1 MRFLHFALIALF
13 CTTACTHQ
21 VDKEK
26 LLAHAKDIEKQVLP
40 TDTTVRTGVLGNG
53 LTYYVCPNKE
63 PKQRAYFR
71 LVVKVGS
78 LVEEEN
84 ELGIAHFVEHMMF
97 KGSKHFPSTTEV
109 HGFLR
114 RNGLPMG
121 DDSNAYTWHEYTEY
135 VFNAI
140 PSDNKQLI
148 DSCLL
153 FLHDVAGRDAFIR
166 DADVE
171 SERNVIVE
179 EWRYRFS
186 NSSSVYMNKQ
196 LFNDSL
202 YANRMPI
209 GDMNIIRNCPP
220 SVLRD
225 FYKRWYQPQNMAVVV
240 VGDIDASKTEKKI
253 RTMFG
258 DLKRGKSAVPPL
270 PKIADT
276 KSPKFYVL
284 SEPTAALPYIN
295 VRFKVPH
302 PGKKENLTVADVKGI
317 KLQEDLKNI
326 FANKNLNY
334 LKNNYDAVND
344 FINEYRKVS
353 YSNNNKFLSFSVIT
367 SEEDWEEATRLLLQQ
382 IEQRRRKGFEEEE
395 IERCYSDISIYND
408 DYSAINFDAP
418 YAVYSD
424 DTIRKSS
431 EWVDKLIA
439 HFMGEDA
446 ITSAKSNAI
455 ARRYTADVCTKEDLN
470 NAFRSLTDGRNMYI
484 NATFPLNAKLPKVA
498 RLKEIYNQVRN
509 MTDEELKST
518 EVTEPKPLSA
528 ILLDSIKINPV
539 PGTVKKTIVR
549 NDSITETLLSN
560 GVKVI
565 FWKKKTK
572 DSPICLKFERPG
584 GYSFLSNKDFC
595 YRDMFT
601 VTGSFR
607 TIVPH
612 DGHERTSGLVRE
624 WYDDIVFGPE
634 NNTKSLK
641 HALKY
646 LYVRLTPSEIDT
658 CGFNKTRKN
667 LIYQARIHAI
677 PRQQALDRV
686 NNVYSADPQRWQYP
700 TPEEAK
706 ALNAEH
712 FMELVRE
719 HSSNY
724 NGSLLV
730 IRGHYNIKD
739 IMPAVLKYIGSLPSK
754 PEPSHYKVWP
764 ADHYKTTNT
773 TIVEKYQNDI
783 PKCETIL
790 NYTWEVGYKYTPET
804 NAHNDVLNGVLNNLL
819 FQNIRVEH
827 SDVYTPYINIYE
839 AFFPINRMR
848 CAIWYSCNPKER
860 VRIAKDIDHLVHQMA
875 EGNLITQEL
884 IDGYIKERERTM
896 GNDSYNDLNTFV
908 NQELY
913 GMPMDRYDLS
923 YLRKV
928 TPESLKKHLRNLLQ
942 KGNLQIGHYT
952 TEI

>member
-1 MRFLHFALIALF
+1 MRFLYFALVALL
-13 CTTACTHQ
+13 CTTSCTHS

-26 LLAHAKDIEKQVLP
+26 ILAHADEIEKQVLP
-40 TDTTVRTGVLGNG
+40 LDTTVRTGVLSNG

-114 RNGLPMG
+114 RNGFPIG
-121 DDSNAYTWHEYTEY
+121 HDSNAHTEIEHTRY
-135 VFNAI
+135 VLDGI
-140 PSDNKQLI
+140 PSDNKLLM

-153 FLHDVAGRDAFIR
+153 FLRDVAGDAFLR
-166 DADVE
+166 DADIE

-179 EWRYRFS
+179 EWRYRYKG
-186 NSSSVYMNKQ
+186 SSTYLDKQ
-196 LFNDSL
+196 MLNGSL
-202 YANRMPI
+202 YANRFPI
-209 GDMNIIRNCPP
+209 GDINIIHNCPP

-225 FYKRWYQPQNMAVVV
+225 FYKRWYQPHNMAVMV
-240 VGDIDASKTEKKI
+240 VGDIDASVIEKKI

-258 DLKRGKSAVPPL
+258 DLKRGKSVVPPL

-276 KSPKFYVL
+276 KAPKFYVL
-284 SEPTAALPYIN
+284 SEPTESLPYIN

-317 KLQEDLKNI
+317 KIQENLADIL
-326 FANKNLNY
+326 ADKNLNY

-382 IEQRRRKGFEEEE
+382 IEQRRRKGFKEEE
-395 IERCYSDISIYND
+395 IERCHSDISIYND

-424 DTIRKSS
+424 DTIRNSA
-431 EWVDKLIA
+431 EWVDKLTA

-446 ITSAKSNAI
+446 ITSAKSDAI

-470 NAFRSLTDGRNMYI
+470 NTFRSLTDGQNMYI

-509 MTDEELKST
+509 MTDEELESM
-518 EVTEPKPLSA
+518 EVTEPKPMKE
-528 ILLDSIKINPV
+528 IYLDSIKINPV
-539 PGTVKKTIVR
+539 AGKVKKTIVR
-549 NDSITETLLSN
+549 NDSITEALLSN

-565 FWKKKTK
+565 FWKKKTT

-601 VTGSFR
+601 DKGSFR
-607 TIVPH
+607 KIIPH
-612 DGHERTSGLVRE
+612 DGYEHTNGFARD
-624 WYDDIVFGPE
+624 WYDDIMFIPE
-634 NNTKSLK
+634 NNAKSLK

-658 CGFNKTRKN
+658 CGFNKTRKK
-667 LIYQARIHAI
+667 LIYQARIHAT
-677 PRQQALDRV
+677 PCQQAADKV
-686 NNVYSADPQRWQYP
+686 NNVFWAAPQRWQYP

-706 ALNAEH
+706 ALNAKH

-783 PKCETIL
+783 PKCETVL

-804 NAHNDVLNGVLNNLL
+804 YAHNDVLLGVLKNLL
-819 FQNIRVEH
+819 FQTIRVEH
-827 SDVYTPYINIYE
+827 SDVYTPSLSIFE
-839 AFFPINRMR
+839 DPLPINRMR

-860 VRIAKDIDHLVHQMA
+860 VRIAKDIDHLMHQAA

-884 IDGYIKERERTM
+884 IEGYIKERERTR
-896 GNDSYNDLNTFV
+896 GNDYYNDLNTFV

-928 TPESLKKHLRNLLQ
+928 TPKSLKAHLKRLL
-942 KGNLQIGHYT
+942 KEGNLHIGYYT
-952 TEI
+952 TE